1 MQSSPSVQQ
10 SVFRFNIFYLCFM
23 VLWPLLQGNFLNGF
37 DGAGRIGWFMMIM
50 AVFANGKSLYMVP
63 KIMLIWGVWIL
74 YNIVLSRIKG
84 FDLGSVSFPIWAI
97 NSLIKPFITMLVAY
111 NTFRMDSDRTI
122 KSLFYC
128 WLVFVAIGIV
138 TMQGHTR
145 DVMGEDVTR
154 QSNEMGNTFIN
165 ASIFLLMFAFYAL
178 NKGLIKIN
186 IFIVA
191 CLIEILA
198 IVLSGS
204 RKGMLSIFIIFFMS
218 YVGKKTDM
226 SMKQF
231 VRISFI
237 AMIAYLVVQI
247 IMTYTVAGL
256 RIQAGLE
263 EEEYADNWFLSKM
276 GDRAFMYDYGWELF
290 LENPLTGIGLQNF
303 RWQNALGIELALHTE
318 YMVQICECGIIGSV
332 LFLIFYYGM
341 AKRIVLLLIS
351 GANKQ
356 ETFVLL
362 ATFTGFLMMSFFAWT
377 YSHIYFFLFFGF
389 IYAVYD
395 NNKSLVIRNS

>member
-1 MQSSPSVQQ
+1 
-10 SVFRFNIFYLCFM
+10 M

-37 DGAGRIGWFMMIM
+37 DGAGRIGGGLMIM
-50 AVFANGKSLYMVP
+50 AVFANGKSLSKVP

-74 YNIVLSRIKG
+74 YNIILCRIKG

-97 NSLIKPFITMLVAY
+97 NSLIMPFITMLVAY

-128 WLVFVAIGIV
+128 WLLFVFIGLV

-154 QSNEMGNTFIN
+154 QSNAMGNTYIN
-165 ASIFLLMFAFYAL
+165 ASVFLLMFAFYAL
-178 NKGLIKIN
+178 NKGLIKFN

-191 CLIEILA
+191 CLLEILA
-198 IVLSGS
+198 VLLSGS

-226 SMKQF
+226 CLKQM
-231 VRISFI
+231 VRVSII
-237 AMIAYLVVQI
+237 AVIAYMIVQI

-256 RIQAGLE
+256 RIQVGLE

-341 AKRIVLLLIS
+341 ANRIIQLLIS
-351 GANKQ
+351 GENKQ
-356 ETFVLL
+356 DIFVLL
-362 ATFTGFLMMSFFAWT
+362 ATFIGLLMLSFFTWT
-377 YSHIYFFLFFGF
+377 YTGIYYFIFFGF

-395 NNKSLVIRNS
+395 NNKSLDIRNS

>member
-84 FDLGSVSFPIWAI
+84 FDMGGISFPIWAI

-111 NTFRMDSDRTI
+111 NTFRMGSDRTI

-128 WLVFVAIGIV
+128 WFVFVAIGIV

-395 NNKSLVIRNS
+395 NNKSLDIHNS

>member
-50 AVFANGKSLYMVP
+50 AVFANGKSLSQIP

-74 YNIVLSRIKG
+74 YNIILSRVKG
-84 FDLGSVSFPIWAI
+84 FDMGGISFPIWAI

-226 SMKQF
+226 SMKQLI
-231 VRISFI
+231 RIGFI

-356 ETFVLL
+356 DTFVLL
-362 ATFTGFLMMSFFAWT
+362 ATFIGFLMMSFFAWT
-377 YSHIYFFLFFGF
+377 YTGIYYFIFFGF

-395 NNKSLVIRNS
+395 NNKSLDIRNS

>member
-37 DGAGRIGWFMMIM
+37 DGVGRIGWFMMIM
-50 AVFANGKSLYMVP
+50 AVFANGKSLSQIP

-226 SMKQF
+226 SLKQF

>member
-1 MQSSPSVQQ
+1 MSIP
-10 SVFRFNIFYLCFM
+10 
-23 VLWPLLQGNFLNGF
+23 
-37 DGAGRIGWFMMIM
+37 
-50 AVFANGKSLYMVP
+50 
-63 KIMLIWGVWIL
+63 
-74 YNIVLSRIKG
+74 
-84 FDLGSVSFPIWAI
+84 FPIWVA
-97 NSLIKPFITMLVAY
+97 NCLIMPFVTMLVAY
-111 NTFRMDSDRTI
+111 NTFRQDSGNTV
-122 KSLFYC
+122 KLLFYC
-128 WLVFVAIGIV
+128 WFVFVALGLV
-138 TMQGHTR
+138 TMQAHIR
-145 DVMGEDVTR
+145 DVMGEDITR
-154 QSNEMGNTFIN
+154 QSNEMGNHFIN
-165 ASIFLLMFAFYAL
+165 ASVFLLMFAFYAL

-231 VRISFI
+231 VRIGFI
-237 AMIAYLVVQI
+237 AMIAYMVVQI

-303 RWQNALGIELALHTE
+303 RWQNALGIELALHSE

-341 AKRIVLLLIS
+341 AKRIILLLIS
-351 GANKQ
+351 GENKQ
-356 ETFVLL
+356 DTFVLL
-362 ATFTGFLMMSFFAWT
+362 ATFVGFLMMSFFAWT
-377 YSHIYFFLFFGF
+377 YTGIYYFIFFGF

-395 NNKSLVIRNS
+395 NNKSLDIRNS

>member
-1 MQSSPSVQQ
+1 
-10 SVFRFNIFYLCFM
+10 M
-23 VLWPLLQGNFLNGF
+23 VLWPMFQGNFLNGV

-50 AVFANGKSLYMVP
+50 SIFVNGKSLLQVP

-74 YNIVLSRIKG
+74 YNIILSQIKG
-84 FDLGSVSFPIWAI
+84 FEPEVNLPFPIWVM

-111 NTFRMDSDRTI
+111 NAFRMGSDKTI

-256 RIQAGLE
+256 RVQEGLDE
-263 EEEYADNWFLSKM
+263 NEYEDNWFLSKM
-276 GDRAFMYDYGWELF
+276 GDRAFMYDCGWELF
-290 LENPLTGIGLQNF
+290 LEHPMTGIGLLNF
-303 RWQNALGIELALHTE
+303 RWQNALGIDLVIHSE

-341 AKRIVLLLIS
+341 AKRIIQMLIR
-351 GANKQ
+351 GENKQ
-356 ETFVLL
+356 DTFVLL
-362 ATFTGFLMMSFFAWT
+362 ATFIGFLMMSFFTWT
-377 YSHIYFFLFFGF
+377 YTGIYYFLFFGF

-395 NNKSLVIRNS
+395 KNKRLSSI

>member
-50 AVFANGKSLYMVP
+50 AVFANGKSLSQIP

-74 YNIVLSRIKG
+74 YNIILSRVKG
-84 FDLGSVSFPIWAI
+84 FDMGSISFPIWAI
-97 NSLIKPFITMLVAY
+97 NCLIKPFITMLVAY

-395 NNKSLVIRNS
+395 NNKSLDIHNS

>member
-1 MQSSPSVQQ
+1 
-10 SVFRFNIFYLCFM
+10 M
-23 VLWPLLQGNFLNGF
+23 VLWPMFQGNFLNGV

-50 AVFANGKSLYMVP
+50 SIFVN
-63 KIMLIWGVWIL
+63 
-74 YNIVLSRIKG
+74 
-84 FDLGSVSFPIWAI
+84 DLPFPIWVM

-111 NTFRMDSDRTI
+111 NAFRMGSDKTI

-256 RIQAGLE
+256 RVQEGLDE
-263 EEEYADNWFLSKM
+263 NEYEDNWFLSKM
-276 GDRAFMYDYGWELF
+276 GDRAFMYDCGWELF
-290 LENPLTGIGLQNF
+290 LEHPMTGIGLLNF
-303 RWQNALGIELALHTE
+303 RWQNALGIDLVIHSE

-341 AKRIVLLLIS
+341 AKRIIQMLIR
-351 GANKQ
+351 GENKQ
-356 ETFVLL
+356 DTFVLL
-362 ATFTGFLMMSFFAWT
+362 ATFIGFLMMSFFTWT
-377 YSHIYFFLFFGF
+377 YTGIYYFLFFGF

-395 NNKSLVIRNS
+395 KNKRLSSI

>member
-1 MQSSPSVQQ
+1 MQGSPSVQK
-10 SVFRFNIFYLCFM
+10 SVYRYNIIYLFFM
-23 VLWPLLQGNFLNGF
+23 VLWPLIQSEFLGGF

-50 AVFANGKSLYMVP
+50 AVFANGKSLFYVP
-63 KIMLIWGVWIL
+63 RIMLIWGVWIL
-74 YNIVLSRIKG
+74 YNVILCQIKG
-84 FDLGSVSFPIWAI
+84 FDMSIPFPIWVA
-97 NSLIKPFITMLVAY
+97 NCLIMPFVTMLVAY
-111 NTFRMDSDRTI
+111 NAFRQDSGNTV
-122 KSLFYC
+122 KLLFYC
-128 WLVFVAIGIV
+128 WFVFVALGLV
-138 TMQGHTR
+138 TMQAHIR
-145 DVMGEDVTR
+145 DVMGEDITR
-154 QSNEMGNTFIN
+154 QSNEMGNHFIN
-165 ASIFLLMFAFYAL
+165 ASVFLLMFAFYAL

-231 VRISFI
+231 VRIGFI
-237 AMIAYLVVQI
+237 AMIAYMVVQI

-276 GDRAFMYDYGWELF
+276 GDRAFMYDYGWDLF

-303 RWQNALGIELALHTE
+303 RWQNALGIELAIHSE

-356 ETFVLL
+356 DTFVLL
-362 ATFTGFLMMSFFAWT
+362 ATFIGFLMMSFFAWT
-377 YSHIYFFLFFGF
+377 YTGIYYFIFFGF

-395 NNKSLVIRNS
+395 NNKSLDIRNS

>member
-50 AVFANGKSLYMVP
+50 AVFANGKSLSQIP

-74 YNIVLSRIKG
+74 YNIILSRVKG
-84 FDLGSVSFPIWAI
+84 FDLGGVSFPIWAI

-237 AMIAYLVVQI
+237 AMIAYMVVQI

>member
-84 FDLGSVSFPIWAI
+84 FDLVSVSFPIWVM

-111 NTFRMDSDRTI
+111 NAFRQDSGKTV
-122 KSLFYC
+122 KLLFYC
-128 WLVFVAIGIV
+128 WFVFVAIGLL
-138 TMQGHTR
+138 TMQAHIR
-145 DVMGEDVTR
+145 DVMGEDITR
-154 QSNEMGNTFIN
+154 QSNEMGNHFIN
-165 ASIFLLMFAFYAL
+165 ASVFLLMFAFYSL
-178 NKGLIKIN
+178 NKGFIKIN

-226 SMKQF
+226 SLKQF

-341 AKRIVLLLIS
+341 AKRIILLLIS
-351 GANKQ
+351 GENKQ
-356 ETFVLL
+356 DTFVLL
-362 ATFTGFLMMSFFAWT
+362 ATFVGFLMMSFFAWT
-377 YSHIYFFLFFGF
+377 YTGIYYFIFFGF

>member
-84 FDLGSVSFPIWAI
+84 FDMGSISFPIWAI
-97 NSLIKPFITMLVAY
+97 NCLIKPFITMLVAY
-111 NTFRMDSDRTI
+111 NTFRMDSDKTI
-122 KSLFYC
+122 KSSFYC
-128 WLVFVAIGIV
+128 WFVFVAIGIV

-237 AMIAYLVVQI
+237 AMIAYLRVQI

-356 ETFVLL
+356 DTFVLL
-362 ATFTGFLMMSFFAWT
+362 ATFIGFLMMSFFAWT
-377 YSHIYFFLFFGF
+377 YTGIYYFIFFGF

>member
-50 AVFANGKSLYMVP
+50 AVFANGKSLSQIP

-74 YNIVLSRIKG
+74 YNIILSRVKG
-84 FDLGSVSFPIWAI
+84 FDMGSISFPIWAI
-97 NSLIKPFITMLVAY
+97 NCLIKPFITMLVAY
-111 NTFRMDSDRTI
+111 NTFRMGSDRTI

-395 NNKSLVIRNS
+395 NNKSLDIHNS

>member
-1 MQSSPSVQQ
+1 MQSSPSVQK
-10 SVFRFNIFYLCFM
+10 SFFRFNIFYLCFM
-23 VLWPLLQGNFLNGF
+23 VLWPLLQGNFFNGF
-37 DGAGRIGWFMMIM
+37 DGTGRIGWFMMIM
-50 AVFANGKSLYMVP
+50 AVFANGKSLYTVP

-84 FDLGSVSFPIWAI
+84 FDLGSVSFPIWAV

-111 NTFRMDSDRTI
+111 NTFRMDSDKTI
-122 KSLFYC
+122 KSLFNC

-178 NKGLIKIN
+178 NKRLIKIN
-186 IFIVA
+186 IFMVA

-218 YVGKKTDM
+218 YVGKNTDM
-226 SMKQF
+226 SMKQL

-263 EEEYADNWFLSKM
+263 ENEYEDNWFLSKM
-276 GDRAFMYDYGWELF
+276 GDRAFMYDCGWELF

-351 GANKQ
+351 GTNKQ
-356 ETFVLL
+356 DTFVLL

-395 NNKSLVIRNS
+395 NNKSLDIHNS

>member
-1 MQSSPSVQQ
+1 
-10 SVFRFNIFYLCFM
+10 M
-23 VLWPLLQGNFLNGF
+23 VLWPLIQSEFLGGF

-50 AVFANGKSLYMVP
+50 AVFANGKSLFYVP
-63 KIMLIWGVWIL
+63 RIMLIWGVWIL
-74 YNIVLSRIKG
+74 YNVILCQIKG
-84 FDLGSVSFPIWAI
+84 FDMSIPFPIWVA
-97 NSLIKPFITMLVAY
+97 NCLIMPFVTMLVAY
-111 NTFRMDSDRTI
+111 NAFRQDSGNTV
-122 KSLFYC
+122 KLLFYC
-128 WLVFVAIGIV
+128 WFVFVALGLV
-138 TMQGHTR
+138 TMQAHIR
-145 DVMGEDVTR
+145 DVMGEDITR
-154 QSNEMGNTFIN
+154 QSNEMGNHFIN
-165 ASIFLLMFAFYAL
+165 ASVFLLMFAFYAL

-231 VRISFI
+231 VRIGFI
-237 AMIAYLVVQI
+237 AMIAYMVVQI

-276 GDRAFMYDYGWELF
+276 GDRAFMYDYGWDLF

-303 RWQNALGIELALHTE
+303 RWQNALGIELAIHSE

-356 ETFVLL
+356 DTFVLL
-362 ATFTGFLMMSFFAWT
+362 ATFIGFLMMSFFAWT
-377 YSHIYFFLFFGF
+377 YTGIYYFIFFGF

-395 NNKSLVIRNS
+395 NNKSLDIRNS